1 MKFLKTSQSWSGIDE
16 QPESEAQKKLQ
27 RTDSDRVC
35 DDDSHGVFDCSGSV
49 SPVGGFR
56 RI

>member
-27 RTDSDRVC
+27 RTDSDRVRNDGC
-35 DDDSHGVFDCSGSV
+35 DGVYDRTGSV
-49 SPVGGFR
+49 PSAGSVR
-56 RI
+56 RT